1 MPDPLPEPFVAVVGA
16 LLAADA
22 PAGFAVD
29 GRVDLR
35 TGAPVGWRAEV
46 DCAVELD
53 GAVELEGAPVA
64 CVPVTG
70 ANTEVRFGAEV
81 GSVT

>member
-53 GAVELEGAPVA
+53 GAPVA

-70 ANTEVRFGAEV
+70 ANTEVRLGAEV